1 MYFITIC
8 TQDRR
13 NILSRVITP
22 QNPKNVGVGVP
33 DDPQKDNHVYLN
45 ATVELLPKGIIA
57 DKYINQ
63 LDAFYNDMSVENY
76 VIMPNHVHLLLWVK
90 SEGNGNGT
98 SRTPFPTIQNS
109 GMNSERG
116 GTSRTPFPTIQ
127 NSKVSR
133 FVSTFKRFCDKEYG
147 RNIWQKSFYDHVIRN
162 QEDYEKHIDYICN
175 NPVCWEFD
183 KLYSDE

>member
-1 MYFITIC
+1 MYFITVC

-90 SEGNGNGT
+90 SESNGNGT
-98 SRTPFPTIQNS
+98 SRTPFPTTQNS
-109 GMNSERG
+109 GMSSERG
-116 GTSRTPFPTIQ
+116 GTSR
-127 NSKVSR
+127 
-133 FVSTFKRFCDKEYG
+133 
-147 RNIWQKSFYDHVIRN
+147 IWV
-162 QEDYEKHIDYICN
+162 
-175 NPVCWEFD
+175 P
-183 KLYSDE
+183 